1 MKKTFL
7 ILLMAAVAQCSL
19 WADAGT
25 DLFNKVKV
33 KYFTCASFY
42 CQGDDTLVS
51 DQQSKDNP
59 YTAEKKF
66 SIRFQR
72 PALLRVDWIEPS
84 MTSFSPVTNSL
95 YTQDGKYYT
104 ATSFQRTP
112 QQMSSI
118 DNAMGA
124 MAGVSDGN
132 SLLIPSLLLGK
143 PGYFHNTNCNALPDA
158 TMNGS
163 DCNVL
168 EITDTKAGTFTIYI
182 DKTTLSIVHIH
193 QVQKVDAAEMRKTM
207 EKAMKN
213 MTGIKPSL
221 PQNDFTIERT
231 YNYSAMSFDQKMKPE
246 EFLFKEKKLI
256 FH

>member
-1 MKKTFL
+1 MKK
-7 ILLMAAVAQCSL
+7 ILFILSLAAATQNFL

-25 DLFNKVKV
+25 DLFNKVKA
-33 KYFTCASFY
+33 KYSTCASFY

-51 DQQSKDNP
+51 DEQSKDNP
-59 YTAEKKF
+59 FTAEKKF

-84 MTSFSPVTNSL
+84 MNSFSPVTNSL
-95 YTQDGKYYT
+95 YTADGKYYT
-104 ATSFQRTP
+104 VTSYQRTP
-112 QQMSSI
+112 QEMSST

-143 PGYFHNTNCNALPDA
+143 PGYFHNPTCNALADA

-193 QVQKVDAAEMRKTM
+193 QVQKVDAAELRKTM

-213 MTGIKPSL
+213 MTGIKPAL

-231 YNYSAMSFDQKMKPE
+231 YNYSAMGFDQKTKPE
-246 EFLFKEKKLI
+246 EFVF
-256 FH
+256 